1 MNTDNIEQF
10 LDKYYNT
17 VLERNDMSQVV
28 ITPQYVEENREWFEN
43 MVRLITLYP
52 DYLIDFI
59 TPENSYFKLY
69 FYQRLFPYYNY

>member
-17 VLERNDMSQVV
+17 ILERNDMSQVV

-69 FYQRLFPYYNY
+69 FYQRLFL